1 MLNGEGV
8 ADFNPRPVDSI
19 ADGEVVI
26 VAREEKEEDG
36 RADRGGEAAA
46 ELEAEIEPLVVVAA
60 AGREVGV
67 EGEEDMGALEA
78 AQGEEEREVEA
89 EA

>member
-46 ELEAEIEPLVVVAA
+46 ELEAEIEPLVVAT

>member
-26 VAREEKEEDG
+26 VAREEEEDG
-36 RADRGGEAAA
+36 RAGEAAA

-60 AGREVGV
+60 AGREVAV
-67 EGEEDMGALEA
+67 EGEEDMGAHEA